1 MTGIDSFQTA
11 LRGLA
16 INSATRLFP
25 PPPSIAAMGFSGASD
40 SLSLNDFSQDKEKL
54 ALATPG
60 DKELA
65 PGPAGD
71 S

>member
-1 MTGIDSFQTA
+1 
-11 LRGLA
+11 
-16 INSATRLFP
+16 
-25 PPPSIAAMGFSGASD
+25 MGFSGASD